1 MQPKLKGSRKLIIK
15 SIKMY
20 TVVVILILIVS
31 VLLGLIVLV
40 QNSKGGG
47 LVSNFGGANQMMGVR
62 QTSDFLEKA
71 TWTLG
76 GVLVVLCLISS
87 VTLPKNS
94 KEGAPKG
101 EVENVVAPLAPVE
114 TPEATTTM
122 PAASETPAEAT
133 EAPAEAP
140 AE

>member
-1 MQPKLKGSRKLIIK
+1 
-15 SIKMY
+15 MY
-20 TVVVILILIVS
+20 TALVITILFVS

-76 GVLVVLCLISS
+76 GILVVLCLLSS
-87 VTLPKNS
+87 ITLPKNS
-94 KEGAPKG
+94 KEGTPKS
-101 EVENVVAPLAPVE
+101 ELENVIAPLPTVE
-114 TPEATTTM
+114 TPAATTDM
-122 PAASETPAEAT
+122 PASSDAPAEAT
-133 EAPAEAP
+133 EVPTEAP
-140 AE
+140 AD

>member
-1 MQPKLKGSRKLIIK
+1 
-15 SIKMY
+15 MY

-62 QTSDFLEKA
+62 QTTDFLEKA
-71 TWTLG
+71 TWTMAG
-76 GVLVVLCLISS
+76 ILVVLCLISS
-87 VTLPKNS
+87 ITLPKGS
-94 KEGAPKG
+94 KEGTPRS
-101 EVENVVAPLAPVE
+101 EVENMIP
-114 TPEATTTM
+114 TPEV
-122 PAASETPAEAT
+122 PAANLDVTPANAPE

-140 AE
+140 VEAPAETPAE

>member
-62 QTSDFLEKA
+62 QTTDFLEKA
-71 TWTLG
+71 TWTIG
-76 GVLVVLCLISS
+76 GVLVVLCLASAIFLPNGSKDGAQES
-87 VTLPKNS
+87 QIEKADEKQALPEQTLPAN
-94 KEGAPKG
+94 
-101 EVENVVAPLAPVE
+101 
-114 TPEATTTM
+114 TTTM
-122 PAASETPAEAT
+122 PVST
-133 EAPAEAP
+133 EAPAETP

>member
-1 MQPKLKGSRKLIIK
+1 
-15 SIKMY
+15 MY
-20 TVVVILILIVS
+20 TALVITILFVS

-76 GVLVVLCLISS
+76 AILVVLCLLSS
-87 VTLPKNS
+87 ITLPKNS
-94 KEGAPKG
+94 KEGTPKS
-101 EVENVVAPLAPVE
+101 ELENVIAPLPTVE
-114 TPEATTTM
+114 TPAATADM
-122 PAASETPAEAT
+122 PASSDAPAEAT

>member
-62 QTSDFLEKA
+62 QTTDFLEKA
-71 TWTLG
+71 TWTIG
-76 GVLVVLCLISS
+76 GILVVLCLISS
-87 VTLPKNS
+87 ITLPKNS
-94 KEGAPKG
+94 KEGAPKS
-101 EVENVVAPLAPVE
+101 ELENVIAPLPTVE
-114 TPEATTTM
+114 TPAATTTM
-122 PAASETPAEAT
+122 PAASEAPAEAT
-133 EAPAEAP
+133 EAPTETP

>member
-1 MQPKLKGSRKLIIK
+1 
-15 SIKMY
+15 MY

-62 QTSDFLEKA
+62 QTTDFLEKA
-71 TWTLG
+71 TWTIG
-76 GVLVVLCLISS
+76 GVLVVLCLASAIFLPRGSKDGAQES
-87 VTLPKNS
+87 QIEKAEVLPTQTLPANT
-94 KEGAPKG
+94 A
-101 EVENVVAPLAPVE
+101 
-114 TPEATTTM
+114 TM
-122 PAASETPAEAT
+122 PAA

-140 AE
+140 TETPAE